1 MDANKRQRYEK
12 IAIELTKLVGGK
24 ENIQGV
30 AHCATRLRIVLR
42 DNDLADMKSMEEVDL
57 AKGVFVAGDQVQIIF
72 GAGLVN
78 DVYEV
83 FAEHNNMKNMSLS
96 DLKTVANKKMN
107 PLQRIVKALSDVFVD
122 IMPGILAAALLTG
135 LSGVLGNL
143 DFVKSNDTLYGI
155 DRLINIS
162 SGAIFGFLPL
172 AVAYSACK
180 RFGGRPILGIVIGCI
195 MLSDSLTNAYSAAQ
209 GTAEVTTLHIFG
221 LGVDLVGFQGGII
234 VALLMGFVTAK
245 LDVFFEKKVPEVIR
259 LLLSPLLTT
268 LVGALLLFTVIGPV
282 GRGLSSGITDL
293 LVWMTQNL
301 GVVGY
306 AVFGGLQQLVV
317 ITGLHHIFGA
327 IEAQLLADTGRN
339 FLNPLMSV
347 AIIAQGGSVLGYL
360 VMHRDQVK
368 TRELCIPSFISVLFG
383 ITEPALFGINLR
395 YRFPIIGGCIGGA
408 LGGIVVY
415 VTNLA
420 AVGFGTTVLP
430 GIALADPAGNG
441 YVNYVIAHG
450 VAIAGGF
457 IMTLILGRFM
467 DKTPAGEA
475 ASGSER
481 NTAGTE
487 RRTQGQLPQGQSQ
500 GGMRQRQPQGETP
513 QGQSLQADGKQEQNA
528 SKSQVDEVFYGYADG
543 ELIAMEDVK
552 DETFANKVLGD
563 GVAVIPSEG
572 KVYAPTDG
580 SILSVFDTKHAV
592 CFTSSQGTEILIHIG
607 VDTVNLQGRFFTAHV
622 SDGDEVKKGQLMI
635 EFDKEQIEKAGYDT
649 VIPMIFTDL
658 PDDKQLE
665 KAVPGR
671 ISKDAQSVV
680 IRKKG

>member
-12 IAIELTKLVGGK
+12 ISIELTKLVGGK

-30 AHCATRLRIVLR
+30 AHCATRLRIVLK
-42 DNDLADMKSMEEVDL
+42 DNDLADLKAMEDVDL

-107 PLQRIVKALSDVFVD
+107 PLQRVIKALSDVFVD

-135 LSGVLGNL
+135 LSGVLGN
-143 DFVKSNDTLYGI
+143 FEIVKANETLFGI
-155 DRLINIS
+155 NRLINIS

-195 MLSDSLTNAYSAAQ
+195 MLSNSLTDAYAAAQ

-221 LGVDLVGFQGGII
+221 LGVELVGFQGGII

-245 LDVFFEKKVPEVIR
+245 LDLFFEKKVPEVIR
-259 LLLSPLLTT
+259 LLVSPLHTT
-268 LVGALLLFTVIGPV
+268 LVGALLLFTVIGPA
-282 GRGLSSGITDL
+282 GRGLS
-293 LVWMTQNL
+293 
-301 GVVGY
+301 
-306 AVFGGLQQLVV
+306 

-339 FLNPLMSV
+339 FINPLMSV
-347 AIIAQGGSVLGYL
+347 AIIAQGGAVLAYL
-360 VMHRDQVK
+360 VMHRKNVK
-368 TRELCIPSFISVLFG
+368 VRELCIPSFISVLFG

-408 LGGIVVY
+408 VGGVIVY
-415 VTNLA
+415 LTNLA
-420 AVGFGTTVLP
+420 AVGFGTTVVP

-441 YVNYVIAHG
+441 YVNYVIAHAA
-450 VAIAGGF
+450 AITAGF
-457 IMTLILGRFM
+457 FMTLVLGKFM
-467 DKTPAGEA
+467 DKAPAEQVAERAGED
-475 ASGSER
+475 
-481 NTAGTE
+481 TE
-487 RRTQGQLPQGQSQ
+487 PAEPAQVQAPQ
-500 GGMRQRQPQGETP
+500 
-513 QGQSLQADGKQEQNA
+513 QEI
-528 SKSQVDEVFYGYADG
+528 FFGYAAG
-543 ELIAMEDVK
+543 QMIPMEQVK

-563 GVAVIPSEG
+563 GVAVIPETG
-572 KVYAPTDG
+572 KVYAPADG
-580 SILSVFDTKHAV
+580 SVISVFDTKHAI
-592 CFTSSQGTEILIHIG
+592 CLASSYGTEILIHIG
-607 VDTVNLQGRFFTAHV
+607 VDTVNLNGKYFEAHV
-622 SDGDEVKKGQLMI
+622 KDGDLVKKGQLLI
-635 EFDKEQIEKAGYDT
+635 SFDKAQIEKAGYDT

-658 PDDKQLE
+658 DDNRRME
-665 KAVPGR
+665 AGAPGSIHTDRAAAV
-671 ISKDAQSVV
+671 IHKV
-680 IRKKG
+680 

>member
-12 IAIELTKLVGGK
+12 ISIELTRLVGGK

-30 AHCATRLRIVLR
+30 AHCATRLRIVLK
-42 DNDLADMKSMEEVDL
+42 DNELADLKAIEDVDL

-107 PLQRIVKALSDVFVD
+107 PLQRIIKALSDVFVD

-143 DFVKSNDTLYGI
+143 DFVKANDTLYGI
-155 DRLINIS
+155 NRLINIS

-195 MLSDSLTNAYSAAQ
+195 MLSDSLANAYAAAQ
-209 GTAEVTTLHIFG
+209 GTVEVTTLHIFG
-221 LGVDLVGFQGGII
+221 MGVALVGFQGGII

-245 LDVFFEKKVPEVIR
+245 LDIFFEKKVPEVIR
-259 LLLSPLLTT
+259 LLISPLLTT
-268 LVGALLLFTVIGPV
+268 LVGALLLFTIIGPL
-282 GRGLSSGITDL
+282 GRGLSSGITNA

-301 GVVGY
+301 GVFGY
-306 AVFGGLQQLVV
+306 GVFSGLQQLVV

-347 AIIAQGGSVLGYL
+347 AIIAQGGAVLGYL
-360 VMHRDQVK
+360 VMHRKNVK
-368 TRELCIPSFISVLFG
+368 IRELCIPSFISVLFG

-408 LGGIVVY
+408 MGGVVVY
-415 VTNLA
+415 LTNLA

-441 YVNYVIAHG
+441 YVNYIVAHG

-457 IMTLILGRFM
+457 IMTLALGRFM
-467 DKTPAGEA
+467 DK
-475 ASGSER
+475 S
-481 NTAGTE
+481 
-487 RRTQGQLPQGQSQ
+487 
-500 GGMRQRQPQGETP
+500 QGETRAEETKKEAAA
-513 QGQSLQADGKQEQNA
+513 QGAPDMSLKAKEA
-528 SKSQVDEVFYGYADG
+528 PAEEVFYGYADG

-552 DETFANKVLGD
+552 DDTFANKVLGD

-572 KVYAPTDG
+572 KVYAPADG
-580 SILSVFDTKHAV
+580 VVTSVFDTKHAV
-592 CFTSSQGTEILIHIG
+592 CFASSYGTELLIHIG
-607 VDTVNLQGRFFTAHV
+607 VDTVNLQGKYFTAHV
-622 SDGDEVKKGQLMI
+622 KDGDAVKKGQLLV

-658 PDDKQLE
+658 PEEKTLE
-665 KAVPGR
+665 KSQPCRLTTAVR
-671 ISKDAQSVV
+671 AAVV
-680 IRKKG
+680 HKA

>member
-12 IAIELTKLVGGK
+12 ISIELTRLAGGR

-30 AHCATRLRIVLR
+30 AHCATRLRIVLQ
-42 DNDLADMKSMEEVDL
+42 DNDKADLKAMEDVDL

-107 PLQRIVKALSDVFVD
+107 PLQRIIKALSDVFVD

-135 LSGVLGNL
+135 LSGVLGN
-143 DFVKSNDTLYGI
+143 FEMVKENETLFGI
-155 DRLINIS
+155 NRLINIS

-195 MLSDSLTNAYSAAQ
+195 MLSNSLADAYAAAQ
-209 GTAEVTTLHIFG
+209 GTVEVTTLHIFG
-221 LGVDLVGFQGGII
+221 MGVDLVGFQGGII

-245 LDVFFEKKVPEVIR
+245 LDLFFEKKVPEVIR
-259 LLLSPLLTT
+259 LLVSPLLTT

-282 GRGLSSGITDL
+282 GRGLSSGITNA
-293 LVWMTQNL
+293 LVWMTRNL
-301 GVVGY
+301 GVFGY
-306 AVFGGLQQLVV
+306 AIFSGLQQLVV

-339 FLNPLMSV
+339 FINPLMSV
-347 AIIAQGGSVLGYL
+347 AIIAQGGAVLAYL
-360 VMHRDQVK
+360 VRHRKNVK
-368 TRELCIPSFISVLFG
+368 VRELCIPSFISVLFG

-415 VTNLA
+415 LSNLA
-420 AVGFGTTVLP
+420 ALGFGTTVVP

-441 YVNYVIAHG
+441 YVNYIIAHG

-457 IMTLILGRFM
+457 IMTLILGKFM
-467 DKTPAGEA
+467 DQSQEEASQTATA
-475 ASGSER
+475 ASAAVKADTFAEEAEDAE
-481 NTAGTE
+481 NTQEA
-487 RRTQGQLPQGQSQ
+487 PQ
-500 GGMRQRQPQGETP
+500 EE
-513 QGQSLQADGKQEQNA
+513 L
-528 SKSQVDEVFYGYADG
+528 FFGYAQG
-543 ELIAMEDVK
+543 RVIPMEEVK

-563 GVAVIPSEG
+563 GVAVIPDAGE
-572 KVYAPTDG
+572 VYAPADG
-580 SILSVFDTKHAV
+580 TVISVFDTRHAV
-592 CFTSSQGTEILIHIG
+592 CFASKYGTEILIHIG
-607 VDTVNLQGRFFTAHV
+607 VDTVNLQGKYFEAHV
-622 SDGDEVKKGQLMI
+622 KDGDVVKKGQLLVS
-635 EFDKEQIEKAGYDT
+635 FDKEQIEKAGYDT

-658 PDDKQLE
+658 EDGRRLE
-665 KAVPGR
+665 PSAPGR
-671 ISKDAQSVV
+671 AGTDAPVAV
-680 IRKKG
+680 IHKA

>member
-1 MDANKRQRYEK
+1 MDAKKRERYEK
-12 IAIELTKLVGGK
+12 ISIELTRLVGGK

-30 AHCATRLRIVLR
+30 AHCATRLRIVLK
-42 DNDLADMKSMEEVDL
+42 DNDQADLKAIEDVDL

-107 PLQRIVKALSDVFVD
+107 PLQRIIKALSDVFVD

-143 DFVKSNDTLYGI
+143 DFVKANETLFGI
-155 DRLINIS
+155 NRLINIS

-180 RFGGRPILGIVIGCI
+180 RFGGRPILGIVMGCI
-195 MLSDSLTNAYSAAQ
+195 MLSNSLADAYAAAQ
-209 GTAEVTTLHIFG
+209 GTVEVTTLHIFG

-245 LDVFFEKKVPEVIR
+245 LDIFFEKKVPEVIR

-268 LVGALLLFTVIGPV
+268 LVGAILLFTIIGPA
-282 GRGLSSGITDL
+282 GRGLSSGITNA

-301 GVVGY
+301 GVSGY
-306 AVFGGLQQLVV
+306 AVFSGLQQLVV

-339 FLNPLMSV
+339 FINPLMSV
-347 AIIAQGGSVLGYL
+347 AIIAQGGAVLAYL
-360 VMHRDQVK
+360 VMHRKNVK
-368 TRELCIPSFISVLFG
+368 VRELCIPSFISVLFG

-415 VTNLA
+415 FTNLA
-420 AVGFGTTVLP
+420 ALGFGTTVVP
-430 GIALADPAGNG
+430 GIALADPTGNG
-441 YVNYVIAHG
+441 YMNYIIAHAA
-450 VAIAGGF
+450 AIAGGF
-457 IMTLILGRFM
+457 VMTLVLGKFM
-467 DKTPAGEA
+467 DQAPAEA
-475 ASGSER
+475 VAADTKKDMVNEGAE
-481 NTAGTE
+481 TEGT
-487 RRTQGQLPQGQSQ
+487 GV
-500 GGMRQRQPQGETP
+500 
-513 QGQSLQADGKQEQNA
+513 QESDSVELA
-528 SKSQVDEVFYGYADG
+528 VPEEESFFGYAKG
-543 ELIAMEDVK
+543 RQIPMEEVK

-563 GVAVIPSEG
+563 GAAVIPEEG
-572 KVYAPTDG
+572 KVYAPVDG
-580 SILSVFDTKHAV
+580 TIISVFDTKHAV
-592 CFTSSQGTEILIHIG
+592 CFASRFGTEILIHIG
-607 VDTVNLQGRFFTAHV
+607 VDTVNLQGKYFTAHV
-622 SDGDEVKKGQLMI
+622 KDGDTVKKGQLMI
-635 EFDKEQIEKAGYDT
+635 EFDKEQIQKAGYDT
-649 VIPMIFTDL
+649 AIPMIFTDL
-658 PDDKQLE
+658 PDDRRLE
-665 KAVPGR
+665 VFAPGKMTVDSVAAVIHKA
-671 ISKDAQSVV
+671 
-680 IRKKG
+680 

>member
-1 MDANKRQRYEK
+1 MDEKKRQRYEK
-12 IAIELTKLVGGK
+12 ISLELTKLVGGR
-24 ENIQGV
+24 ENIQGI
-30 AHCATRLRIVLR
+30 AHCATRLRIVLK
-42 DNDLADMKSMEEVDL
+42 DNDAADLKAIENVDL

-78 DVYEV
+78 DIYEV
-83 FAEHNNMKNMSLS
+83 FAEHNDMKNMSLS
-96 DLKTVANKKMN
+96 DLKTVANQKMN
-107 PLQRIVKALSDVFVD
+107 PLQRVIKALSDVFVD

-143 DFVKSNDTLYGI
+143 DFVKANDTLYGI
-155 DRLINIS
+155 NTLINIA

-180 RFGGRPILGIVIGCI
+180 RFGGRPILGIVMGCI
-195 MLSDSLTNAYSAAQ
+195 MLSNSLADAYAAAQ

-221 LGVDLVGFQGGII
+221 LGVSLVGFQGGII

-245 LDVFFEKKVPEVIR
+245 LDIFFEKKVPEVIR

-282 GRGLSSGITDL
+282 GRGLSSGITNA

-306 AVFGGLQQLVV
+306 GVFSGLQQLVV

-347 AIIAQGGSVLGYL
+347 AIIAQGGAVLGYL
-360 VMHRDQVK
+360 VLHRDNVK
-368 TRELCIPSFISVLFG
+368 IRELCIPSFVSVLFG

-415 VTNLA
+415 LTNLA

-441 YVNYVIAHG
+441 YVNYVIAHA

-457 IMTLILGRFM
+457 VMTLVLGRFM
-467 DKTPAGEA
+467 DKSPAQETPALSKTVQIEA
-475 ASGSER
+475 PGCVEEISGSNSATKE
-481 NTAGTE
+481 E
-487 RRTQGQLPQGQSQ
+487 I
-500 GGMRQRQPQGETP
+500 
-513 QGQSLQADGKQEQNA
+513 
-528 SKSQVDEVFYGYADG
+528 FYGYAKG
-543 ELIAMEDVK
+543 QCIPMEEVK
-552 DETFANKVLGD
+552 DETFAGKILGD
-563 GVAVIPSEG
+563 GIAVIPSEG
-572 KVYAPTDG
+572 KVYAPADG
-580 SILSVFDTKHAV
+580 TILSVFDTKHAV
-592 CFTSSQGTEILIHIG
+592 CFQSGAGTEILIHIG
-607 VDTVNLQGRFFTAHV
+607 INTVNLNGKYFTAHIK
-622 SDGDEVKKGQLMI
+622 DGDIVKQGQLMV
-635 EFDKEQIEKAGYDT
+635 EFNKEQIEKAGYDT

-658 PDDKQLE
+658 PEE
-665 KAVPGR
+665 KRLGKPVLGKIDQSTRAAV
-671 ISKDAQSVV
+671 INHA
-680 IRKKG
+680 